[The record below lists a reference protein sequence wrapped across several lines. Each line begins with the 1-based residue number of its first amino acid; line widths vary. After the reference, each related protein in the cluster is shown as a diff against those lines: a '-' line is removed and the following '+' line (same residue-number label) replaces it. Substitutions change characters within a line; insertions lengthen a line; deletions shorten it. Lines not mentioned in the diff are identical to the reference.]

1 MREMSRKVIALNLQ
15 SFFSIDEFDL
25 KTGRTDR
32 FIKTVKID
40 SSLTIN

>member
-1 MREMSRKVIALNLQ
+1 MSQLFQHNCDWLMIN
-15 SFFSIDEFDL
+15 EFDL

-40 SSLTIN
+40 SLSTID